1 LVLEARLLAIQ
12 SLAGAR
18 VLVPP
23 TPGLKR
29 LQTILYTHL
38 QQAMLG
44 QTSSDRALES
54 AAREWNRYAASRWPA
69 GLSSGDGES
78 LSSPSR

>member
-1 LVLEARLLAIQ
+1 LAK
-12 SLAGAR
+12 AR

-29 LQTILYTHL
+29 LQTILYTQL

-44 QTSSDRALES
+44 QTSSDQALQA
-54 AAREWNRYAASRWPA
+54 AARDWNRYAAARWPA
-69 GLSSGDGES
+69 GGPSGNGA
-78 LSSPSR
+78 SR